1 MWTLL
6 CYCNSKRELG
16 LPNRSVNGE
25 IEDRI
30 SVYRNTVENELLE
43 PARKNLRKTEVSADA
58 VSNVAEI
65 RDELSQKSILDIVP
79 CTNMVSVG

>member
-1 MWTLL
+1 METSGRQTGRDRFLWTLL

-16 LPNRSVNGE
+16 LLNRSVNGE

-43 PARKNLRKTEVSADA
+43 PARKNLRKTEV
-58 VSNVAEI
+58 
-65 RDELSQKSILDIVP
+65 
-79 CTNMVSVG
+79 C